1 MSLIGL
7 RVLVVEDE
15 PIVAMLVEEYLEDL
29 GCKVVA
35 VATRLNDALK
45 QARTLDLDAGVLDV
59 NLAGE
64 LSYPVAEVLRDRTVP
79 FLFATGYGSAG
90 KPTSMFDAPVLSK
103 PFRMKQL
110 AEILLKVCGDRASRC
125 PGAD

>member
-1 MSLIGL
+1 MTDQRRMTLTGL

-15 PIVAMLVEEYLEDL
+15 PIIAMMLEDCLGDL
-29 GCKVVA
+29 GCSVAA
-35 VATRLNDALK
+35 VASRLNDALK
-45 QARTLDLDAGVLDV
+45 QARALDLDAGVLDV

-90 KPTSMFDAPVLSK
+90 KPTSMFDAP
-103 PFRMKQL
+103 
-110 AEILLKVCGDRASRC
+110 
-125 PGAD
+125 

>member
-90 KPTSMFDAPVLSK
+90 KPTSMFDASVLSK
-103 PFRMKQL
+103 PFRMNQL
-110 AEILLKVCGDRASRC
+110 AVILLKVCGDRASRC